1 MWVRGRRRA
10 VLIAGPTAS
19 GKSALAL
26 AMAREQD
33 GIVVNAD
40 AMQVYDTLQVVT
52 ARPSDAEMGLA
63 EHRLYGTVP
72 AATRFSTGQW
82 LSAVRAVM
90 ESADPGRPLI
100 FVGGTGLYFDAL
112 LNGFADIPEIP
123 AEIVLQVQQE
133 IQALDGAQRLA
144 LLQREDPETAERL
157 KVADPQRVIR
167 ALAVKRAT
175 GRRLSGF
182 QNQHAAGMLGDFL
195 VERMVLD
202 PERDVLRQR
211 IALRFEQMFGGGAVE
226 EVVALRSLQL
236 DPSLPV
242 MKAIGVRE
250 IGEWLDGT
258 LEREEAIALATI
270 ATQQYAKRQ
279 RTWFR
284 NRFGDWPRRG
294 LAGAAP

>member
-1 MWVRGRRRA
+1 MTGRRRA

-26 AMAREQD
+26 AMAQQQG
-33 GIVVNAD
+33 GIIVNAD

-52 ARPSDAEMGLA
+52 ARPTDAEMALA
-63 EHRLYGTVP
+63 EHRLYGTL
-72 AATRFSTGQW
+72 AAARRFSTGQW
-82 LSAVRAVM
+82 LTAVGAVM
-90 ESADPGRPLI
+90 DSADPARPLI

-123 AEIVLQVQQE
+123 AATTLQVQQE
-133 IQALDGAQRLA
+133 IQALDGEQRLA
-144 LLQREDPETAERL
+144 LLEREDPVTAARL
-157 KVADPQRVIR
+157 KVADPQRLTR

-175 GRRLSGF
+175 GRTLSSF
-182 QNQHAAGMLGDFL
+182 QDATQAGLLDAFD
-195 VERMVLD
+195 VDRMVLD
-202 PERDVLRQR
+202 PDRQVLRER
-211 IALRFEQMFGGGAVE
+211 IALRFEAMFVGGAVA
-226 EVVALRSLQL
+226 EVEALRALEL

-250 IGEWLDGT
+250 IGDWLDGVV
-258 LEREEAIALATI
+258 ERDEAIALATI
-270 ATQQYAKRQ
+270 ATHQYAKRQ

-294 LAGAAP
+294 LAGG

>member
-1 MWVRGRRRA
+1 MTGRRRA

-26 AMAREQD
+26 AMAREQG
-33 GIVVNAD
+33 GIIVNAD

-52 ARPSDAEMGLA
+52 ARPDDAEMALA

-82 LSAVRAVM
+82 LTAVRQVIDDA
-90 ESADPGRPLI
+90 EPARSLI

-123 AEIVLQVQQE
+123 AEVTVQVQQE
-133 IQALDGAQRLA
+133 IQALDGAQRLE
-144 LLQREDPETAERL
+144 LLRREDPVSAGRL
-157 KVADPQRVIR
+157 KVADPQRLIR

-175 GRRLSGF
+175 GRVLSSFQDEHAPGF
-182 QNQHAAGMLGDFL
+182 LADFL
-195 VERMVLD
+195 VERLVLD
-202 PERDVLRQR
+202 PDRDVLRER
-211 IALRFEQMFGGGAVE
+211 IALRFEAMFAGGAVE
-226 EVVALRSLQL
+226 EVRALRAL
-236 DPSLPV
+236 DLDLSLPV

-250 IGEWLDGT
+250 IGDWLDGVT
-258 LEREEAIALATI
+258 GRDEAITLAVI
-270 ATQQYAKRQ
+270 ATHQYAKRQ

-294 LAGAAP
+294 LAGV

>member
-1 MWVRGRRRA
+1 MTGRRRA

-40 AMQVYDTLQVVT
+40 AMQIYDTLQVVT
-52 ARPSDAEMGLA
+52 ARPSAAEMSMA
-63 EHRLYGTVP
+63 EHKLYGTVP
-72 AATRFSTGQW
+72 AGTRFSTGQW

-90 ESADPGRPLI
+90 DAADPERVLI

-123 AEIVLQVQQE
+123 ADVVLQVQQE
-133 IQALDGAQRLA
+133 IQALDGEQRLA
-144 LLQREDPETAERL
+144 LLRREDPETAERL
-157 KVADPQRVIR
+157 KVADPQRLTR
-167 ALAVKRAT
+167 ALAVKRAI
-175 GRRLSGF
+175 GRRISSF
-182 QNQHAAGMLGDFL
+182 QSQHAGGFLADFL
-195 VERMVLD
+195 LDRMVLD
-202 PERDVLRQR
+202 PDRAVLRER
-211 IALRFEQMFGGGAVE
+211 IALRFEAMFAGGAVD
-226 EVVALRSLQL
+226 EVKALRALDL

-250 IGEWLDGT
+250 IGDWLDGVVG
-258 LEREEAIALATI
+258 RDEAITLAVI
-270 ATQQYAKRQ
+270 ATHQYAKRQ

-284 NRFGDWPRRG
+284 NRFGDWPRH
-294 LAGAAP
+294 GA

>member
-1 MWVRGRRRA
+1 MTGRRRA

-26 AMAREQD
+26 AMAREQN
-33 GIVVNAD
+33 GIIVNAD

-52 ARPSDAEMGLA
+52 ARPSDAEMALA

-72 AATRFSTGQW
+72 ASVRFSTGQW
-82 LSAVRAVM
+82 LSAVREVM
-90 ESADPGRPLI
+90 DEADPARPLI

-112 LNGFADIPEIP
+112 LNGFADIPEVP
-123 AEIVLQVQQE
+123 AEVTLQVQQE

-144 LLQREDPETAERL
+144 LLRREDPETAERL
-157 KVADPQRVIR
+157 KVADPQRLTR

-175 GRRLSGF
+175 GRKLSGF
-182 QNQHAAGMLGDFL
+182 QSQHAAGFLADFWL
-195 VERMVLD
+195 DRMVLD
-202 PERDVLRQR
+202 PDRQVLRER
-211 IALRFEQMFGGGAVE
+211 IALRFEAMFNGGAVE
-226 EVVALRSLQL
+226 EVKALLALDL

-250 IGEWLDGT
+250 IGDWLDGVT
-258 LEREEAIALATI
+258 GRDEAITLATI
-270 ATQQYAKRQ
+270 ATHQYAKRQ

-294 LAGAAP
+294 IGGA

>member
-1 MWVRGRRRA
+1 MTGRRRA

-26 AMAREQD
+26 ALAEAE
-33 GIVVNAD
+33 GGVIVNTD
-40 AMQVYDTLQVVT
+40 AMQVYDTVRVVT
-52 ARPSDAEMGLA
+52 ARPSVEDEGRA

-72 AATRFSTGQW
+72 ASSRFSTGQW
-82 LSAVRAVM
+82 LAAAKEVIEAT
-90 ESADPGRPLI
+90 EAPLF

-112 LNGFADIPEIP
+112 INGFADVP
-123 AEIVLQVQQE
+123 AVPADITLAVQQE
-133 IQALDGAQRLA
+133 IQALDGAGRLA
-144 LLQREDPETAERL
+144 LLQREDPATAARL

-175 GRRLSGF
+175 GRMLSSF
-182 QNQHAAGMLGDFL
+182 QDEPQAGLLGDFA

-202 PERDVLRQR
+202 PDRDVLRGR
-211 IALRFEQMFGGGAVE
+211 IARRFAAMFESGAVA
-226 EVVALRSLQL
+226 EVEALRELRL

-242 MKAIGVRE
+242 MKAIGVPE
-250 IGEWLDGT
+250 IGAWLDGAMD
-258 LEREEAIALATI
+258 EGEAIRLATI

-284 NRFGDWPRRG
+284 NRMGDWPRRG
-294 LAGAAP
+294 V